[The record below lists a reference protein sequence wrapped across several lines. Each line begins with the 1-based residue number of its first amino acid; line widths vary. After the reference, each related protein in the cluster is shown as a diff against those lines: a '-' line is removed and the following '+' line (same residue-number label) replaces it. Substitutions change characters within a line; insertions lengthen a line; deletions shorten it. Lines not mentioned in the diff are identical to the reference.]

1 MRNFSQFVSEGRS
14 ELEAT
19 SLLTSD
25 ITSFINKVKKR
36 LPADVQRAI
45 YLSVKLGLNT
55 AKDIDTVRTANK
67 SKLKDLVDKYNV
79 QLSDLEDLWT
89 LLKSIKQNY
98 KVMPQYLSKHEL
110 EMLERGELATS
121 DLTIDL
127 ETKAGRDAVAKMY
140 TPLVLHIVNQLK
152 NNTRLDKAS
161 LISAG
166 MLGLTA
172 AMNDWKREPDKES
185 GKVVSFKTY
194 AGYRI
199 RQQILNDMNEYGHT
213 LSGTNWYSTKKA
225 QSEEGGGFGMLDAI
239 SLDGFTNNPDF
250 DQDHFGALGVTDK
263 NTNDDPAWKKVF
275 ATLERKFTQ
284 RDMDIF
290 YRFFG
295 VNNRAKEKSKD
306 IAKSYGMSE
315 GNIRNS
321 VINKILKFLKTDNTL
336 KDVLGDLLDIYTES
350 LMRDM
355 CGLNRTAII
364 EMLAS
369 DDTYILLEDLCKWN
383 NAAGFNKSYKFA
395 MSTLTPAEQN
405 TIRDA
410 LAGGFKAIDGSLR
423 KDQATFKKFLAAID
437 PTSTNFKTDG
447 DIIAGM
453 EDISNCALKYKQI

>member
-1 MRNFSQFVSEGRS
+1 MKKFSQFVSESRGDHESDALLVS
-14 ELEAT
+14 E
-19 SLLTSD
+19 

-45 YLSVKLGLNT
+45 YLSSKLGLGT
-55 AKDIDTVRTANK
+55 AKDIDEIRTANK
-67 SKLKDLVDKYNV
+67 SKLKDLVDKFNV
-79 QLSDLEDLWT
+79 QYEDLEDLWN
-89 LLKSIKQNY
+89 LLKTIKQNY
-98 KVMPQYLSKHEL
+98 KIMPQYLSKHER
-110 EMLERGELATS
+110 EMMERGELATS

-127 ETKAGRDAVAKMY
+127 ETKAGRDAVARMY
-140 TPLVLHIVNQLK
+140 TPLVLHIVNQFK
-152 NNTRLDKAS
+152 GKSKLDKTS

-166 MLGLTA
+166 MLGLTG
-172 AMNDWKREPDKES
+172 AMNDWKRVADEKND
-185 GKVVSFKTY
+185 KVVSFKTY
-194 AGYRI
+194 AGNRI
-199 RQQILNDMNEYGHT
+199 RQQILNDINELGHT
-213 LSGTNWYSTKKA
+213 LSGTSWYTAKKA
-225 QSEEGGGFGMLDAI
+225 KDEDSGGYGMLDAI
-239 SLDGFTNNPDF
+239 SLDGLTNDPDF

-295 VNNRAKEKSKD
+295 VNNRPKEKSKD

-321 VINKILKFLKTDNTL
+321 IINKILKFLKTDNTL

-355 CGLNRTAII
+355 CGLDRNAIV
-364 EMLAS
+364 EMLAG

-383 NAAGFNKSYKFA
+383 SAVGFNKSYKFA
-395 MSTLTPAEQN
+395 MSTLNPAEQN
-405 TIRDA
+405 TIRTA
-410 LAGGFKAIDGSLR
+410 LAGGFKEIDSNLR
-423 KDQATFKKFLAAID
+423 KCASTYKKFLAVMD
-437 PTSTNFKTDG
+437 PTATAVRTDG

-453 EDISNCALKYKQI
+453 EEISNCAIKYKQI